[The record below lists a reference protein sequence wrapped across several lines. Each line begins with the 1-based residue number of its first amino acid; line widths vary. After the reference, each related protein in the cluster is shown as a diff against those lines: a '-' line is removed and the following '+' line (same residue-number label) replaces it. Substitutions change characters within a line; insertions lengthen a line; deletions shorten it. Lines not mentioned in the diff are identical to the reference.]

1 MLQVRCNGQIRK
13 DRKSQDQKGAD
24 THSPAEANVG
34 NKMLHH
40 KREHHAAQRGTS
52 DDEATGDAAL
62 LPEPCLRLF

>member
-1 MLQVRCNGQIRK
+1 MLQVRCDGQIRK

-24 THSPAEANVG
+24 THCPAEAKLG

-40 KREHHAAQRGTS
+40 EWEYHAAEGGTS
-52 DDEATGDAAL
+52 DDETTGDAAL